1 MIRSLHLATPV
12 GPVVLTATDEAVIG
26 LRFGTAVPEGSV
38 PVPEEEAAPLLRE
51 AAAQLREYF
60 TGARR
65 AFTLPLAPVGTE
77 FQQRVWKALR
87 TIPCGET
94 RTYKQIAE
102 QIGRNRAYRAV
113 GMANNR
119 NPIAIL
125 IPCHRV
131 IGHDGRLT
139 GYAGGLGIKERLLD
153 LEKKR

>member
-60 TGARR
+60 AGTRR

-77 FQQRVWKALR
+77 FQQRVWEALR

-94 RTYKQIAE
+94 RTYRQIAE
-102 QIGRNRAYRAV
+102 QIGHDRACRAV

-131 IGHDGRLT
+131 IGHDGGMT
-139 GYAGGLGIKERLLD
+139 GYAAGIGIKEQLLH

>member
-26 LRFGTAVPEGSV
+26 LRFGTAVPEGSLLCS
-38 PVPEEEAAPLLRE
+38 EEEAGPLLRE

-131 IGHDGRLT
+131 IGHDGGMT

>member
-26 LRFGTAVPEGSV
+26 LRFGTAVPEGSLLCS
-38 PVPEEEAAPLLRE
+38 EEEAGPLLRE

-60 TGARR
+60 AGTRR
-65 AFTLPLAPVGTE
+65 AFTLPLAPAGTA

-102 QIGRNRAYRAV
+102 QIGRNRAYGPAGRP
-113 GMANNR
+113 NNR
-119 NPIAIL
+119 NPL
-125 IPCHRV
+125 PTLTPGPGV
-131 IGHDGRLT
+131 SGHEGRLP
-139 GYAGGLGIKERLLD
+139 G
-153 LEKKR
+153 